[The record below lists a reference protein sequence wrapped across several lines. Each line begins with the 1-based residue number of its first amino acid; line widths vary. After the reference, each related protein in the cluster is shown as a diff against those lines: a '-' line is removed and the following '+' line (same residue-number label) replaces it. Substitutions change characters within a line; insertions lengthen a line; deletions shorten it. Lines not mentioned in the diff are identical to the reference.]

1 MVLNRCVTACRLGGP
16 QLGIVMHK
24 WATALEPGGLRTFLH
39 FENGFACRM
48 RLRNTS
54 SYELS
59 YGPVSVNWRGHPENR
74 RGNDLF
80 LEIIFTI
87 ILSYAY
93 PSDIEIITLMFI
105 LMWAAKI
112 YGLLKWA
119 ATRKRLRNTALF
131 VMKQKNELCEDIFK
145 VK

>member
-1 MVLNRCVTACRLGGP
+1 MVLNRWATACKLGGP

-24 WATALEPGGLRTFLH
+24 WATALEPGGLRTFLR
-39 FENGFACRM
+39 FENGFACRI
-48 RLRNTS
+48 RLRNTGP
-54 SYELS
+54 YELS
-59 YGPVSVNWRGHPENR
+59 YGPVSVNWRGHSENR

-80 LEIIFTI
+80 LEIILTT

-93 PSDIEIITLMFI
+93 PSDIDIITLMFI

-112 YGLLKWA
+112 CGPLKWA

-131 VMKQKNELCEDIFK
+131 AM
-145 VK
+145 